1 MHYYPKLLG
10 NEAEMAH
17 EDVHYE
23 VFLKKNVKAS
33 WTLVEALKDRNAAMG
48 LAKKLQTNHSSG
60 SIRVVREVW
69 DAESGGFR
77 GGSIFEVGPEKYAGD
92 EKPAEASIPCL
103 TPDDLSGPAA
113 RDTLRRALSDW
124 LERSQVCPMELLHR
138 PDLIEQLDG
147 SDTDLQHAI
156 QKVAIA
162 RAQNSDASVHAYVR
176 LITELVQRGIEQSR
190 KEAKAG
196 GKPPRGKS
204 FAETA
209 SLVAGKS
216 APEKLMRRA
225 IADQLSESYDM
236 GEKVRHLLD
245 MHDDLPEDAQAR
257 ALAATHTD
265 AFMAEI
271 LSFDSALRRVLGD
284 TVDLGDEVLRLTG
297 IYEGAPD
304 SPDLSRAP
312 ETARRLAS
320 QIKQASLPAAHNE
333 LAQQI
338 LEKLRAPK
346 RFRPRSVMAEIEL
359 ARKLAQRLIVSAG
372 QNLNLNPDALVEAF
386 THRSARLLQPDAI
399 EEALSGAHTPVDQIE
414 RLFAMEDHLVGE
426 ENKKKL
432 ASYIRGKVQANTT
445 VNFFLRGAGQP
456 LERLSQ
462 VTSLQARAMKGGF
475 PKADKRELVEAFDT
489 LGLAILDA
497 TKVMDRVAGSNAPVL
512 DRAAALLKLA
522 ATGLLPEGRC
532 RYDAQA
538 RAVRMMESDEGRV
551 AAASP
556 GGEQKMLAVQQLL
569 AQLAPPETQSTPE
582 EGTAA

>member
-1 MHYYPKLLG
+1 
-10 NEAEMAH
+10 MAH

-33 WTLVEALKDRNAAMG
+33 WTLVEALKDRNAA
-48 LAKKLQTNHSSG
+48 LALANKLHANHSSG
-60 SIRVVREVW
+60 SVRVVREVW
-69 DAESGGFR
+69 DAESSGFR
-77 GGSIFEVGPEKYAGD
+77 GGAIFEVGPETFSGD
-92 EKPAEASIPCL
+92 DKPAEATIPCL

-113 RDTLRRALSDW
+113 RDTVRRALSGW
-124 LERSQVCPMELLHR
+124 LERSQVCPMELLNR
-138 PDLIEQLDG
+138 PDLIEELDG

-204 FAETA
+204 FSESAT
-209 SLVAGKS
+209 LVASKTTS
-216 APEKLMRRA
+216 EKQMRRL
-225 IADQLSESYDM
+225 IADELSEAYDL
-236 GEKVRHLLD
+236 GEKVRRLLD
-245 MHDDLPEDAQAR
+245 MHDDLPEGEEAR
-257 ALAATHTD
+257 GLAAKQTD
-265 AFMAEI
+265 AFIAEI

-312 ETARRLAS
+312 ETARRLAG
-320 QIKQASLPAAHNE
+320 QIKSASLPAAHSE

-372 QNLNLNPDALVEAF
+372 ENLNPEALVDAF

-432 ASYIRGKVQANTT
+432 ASYIRAKVTANTT
-445 VNFFLRGAGQP
+445 VSYFVRGSGSP
-456 LERLSQ
+456 LERLSR
-462 VTSLQARAMKGGF
+462 VTSLQARANKGGF
-475 PKADKRELVEAFDT
+475 PKSDKKELVEAFDT

-497 TKVMDRVAGSNAPVL
+497 TKVMDRVAGSQAPVL
-512 DRAAALLKLA
+512 DRAAALLKLST
-522 ATGLLPEGRC
+522 TGVLPEGRC
-532 RYDAQA
+532 RTDAQL
-538 RAVRMMESDEGRV
+538 RAVRLMESDEARV

-556 GGEQKMLAVQQLL
+556 GGEAKMLAVQQLF
-569 AQLAPPETQSTPE
+569 AQLAPPETQDPPQSD
-582 EGTAA
+582 TAA

>member
-1 MHYYPKLLG
+1 
-10 NEAEMAH
+10 MAH

-23 VFLKKNVKAS
+23 VFLKKNAKS
-33 WTLVEALKDRNAAMG
+33 DWTLVEALPDRNVA
-48 LAKKLQTNHSSG
+48 LALAYKLHANHSSG

-69 DAESGGFR
+69 EAESSGFR
-77 GGSIFEVGPEKYAGD
+77 GGAIFEVGPEKFTGD
-92 EKPAEASIPCL
+92 EKPAEATIPCL

-113 RDTLRRALSDW
+113 RDTLRRALSGW
-124 LERSQVCPMELLHR
+124 LERSQVCPMELLNR

-204 FAETA
+204 FSESA
-209 SLVAGKS
+209 SLLASKS
-216 APEKLMRRA
+216 TSEKQMRRL
-225 IADQLSESYDM
+225 IANELSQAYDM
-236 GEKVRHLLD
+236 GEKVRRLLD
-245 MHDDLPEDAQAR
+245 MHDDLPQSEEAR
-257 ALAATHTD
+257 ALAAKQTD
-265 AFMAEI
+265 AFIAEI

-320 QIKQASLPAAHNE
+320 QIKAASLPAAHNE

-372 QNLNLNPDALVEAF
+372 QNLNPEALVDAF

-414 RLFAMEDHLVGE
+414 RLFSMEDHLVGE

-432 ASYIRGKVQANTT
+432 AGYIRAKATANTT
-445 VNFFLRGAGQP
+445 VSYFVRGSGQP
-456 LERLSQ
+456 LERLSR
-462 VTSLQARAMKGGF
+462 VTGLQARAKKGGF
-475 PKADKRELVEAFDT
+475 PKADKKELVDAFDN

-497 TKVMDRVAGSNAPVL
+497 TKVMDRVAGSQAPVL
-512 DRAAALLKLA
+512 DRAAALLKLST
-522 ATGLLPEGRC
+522 TGVLPEGRC
-532 RYDAQA
+532 RTDAQL
-538 RAVRMMESDEGRV
+538 RAVRMMESDEARV

-556 GGEQKMLAVQQLL
+556 GGEQKMLAVQQLF
-569 AQLAPPETQSTPE
+569 AELAPPETQTPA
-582 EGTAA
+582 EGDTDTAA

>member
-1 MHYYPKLLG
+1 
-10 NEAEMAH
+10 MAH

-33 WTLVEALKDRNAAMG
+33 WTLVEALKDRNAA
-48 LAKKLQTNHSSG
+48 LALANKLHANHSSG

-69 DAESGGFR
+69 DAESSGFR
-77 GGSIFEVGPEKYAGD
+77 GGAIFEIGPEKFSGD
-92 EKPAEASIPCL
+92 EKPAEATIPCL

-113 RDTLRRALSDW
+113 RDTVRRALSGW

-138 PDLIEQLDG
+138 PDLIEELDG

-190 KEAKAG
+190 KEAKAA
-196 GKPPRGKS
+196 GKPPKGKS
-204 FAETA
+204 FSESATLLA
-209 SLVAGKS
+209 SKTTS
-216 APEKLMRRA
+216 EKQMRRL
-225 IADQLSESYDM
+225 IADELSQAYDM
-236 GEKVRHLLD
+236 GEKVHRLLD
-245 MHDDLPEDAQAR
+245 MHDDLPQSEEAR
-257 ALAATHTD
+257 ALAAKQTD
-265 AFMAEI
+265 AFIAEI

-320 QIKQASLPAAHNE
+320 QIKAASMPAAHNE

-372 QNLNLNPDALVEAF
+372 ENLNPEALVDAF

-432 ASYIRGKVQANTT
+432 ASYIRAKVTANTT
-445 VNFFLRGAGQP
+445 VSYFVRGSGQP
-456 LERLSQ
+456 LERLSR
-462 VTSLQARAMKGGF
+462 VTSLQARAKKGGF
-475 PKADKRELVEAFDT
+475 PKTDKQELVDAFDS

-497 TKVMDRVAGSNAPVL
+497 TKVMDRVAGSQAPVL
-512 DRAAALLKLA
+512 DRAAALLKLST
-522 ATGLLPEGRC
+522 TGVLPEGRC
-532 RYDAQA
+532 RTDAQL
-538 RAVRMMESDEGRV
+538 RAVRMMESDEARV

-556 GGEQKMLAVQQLL
+556 GGEAKMLAVQQLF
-569 AQLAPPETQSTPE
+569 AQLAPPETQSPPQSD
-582 EGTAA
+582 TAA

>member
-1 MHYYPKLLG
+1 
-10 NEAEMAH
+10 MAH

-33 WTLVEALKDRNAAMG
+33 WTLVEALKDRNAA
-48 LAKKLQTNHSSG
+48 LALANKLHANHSSG
-60 SIRVVREVW
+60 SVRVVREVW
-69 DAESGGFR
+69 DADSSGFR
-77 GGSIFEVGPEKYAGD
+77 GGAIFEVGPEKFSGD
-92 EKPAEASIPCL
+92 DKPAEATIPCL

-113 RDTLRRALSDW
+113 RDTVRRALSGW
-124 LERSQVCPMELLHR
+124 LERSQVCPMELLNR
-138 PDLIEQLDG
+138 PDLIEELDG

-176 LITELVQRGIEQSR
+176 LITELVQRGVEQSR

-204 FAETA
+204 FSESAALIA
-209 SLVAGKS
+209 SKTTS
-216 APEKLMRRA
+216 EKQMRRL
-225 IADQLSESYDM
+225 IADELSQAYDM
-236 GEKVRHLLD
+236 GEKVRRLLD
-245 MHDDLPEDAQAR
+245 MHDDLPQGEEAR
-257 ALAATHTD
+257 GLAAKQTD
-265 AFMAEI
+265 AFIAEI

-304 SPDLSRAP
+304 SPDLDRAP
-312 ETARRLAS
+312 ETARRLAG
-320 QIKQASLPAAHNE
+320 QIKSASLPAAHSE

-372 QNLNLNPDALVEAF
+372 ENLNPEALVDAF

-432 ASYIRGKVQANTT
+432 AGYIRAKVTANTT
-445 VNFFLRGAGQP
+445 VSYFVRGAGSP
-456 LERLSQ
+456 LERLSR
-462 VTSLQARAMKGGF
+462 VTSLQARANKGGF
-475 PKADKRELVEAFDT
+475 PKSDKKELVDAFDT

-497 TKVMDRVAGSNAPVL
+497 TKVMDRVAGSQAPVL
-512 DRAAALLKLA
+512 DRAAALLKLST
-522 ATGLLPEGRC
+522 TGVLPEGRC
-532 RYDAQA
+532 RTDAQL
-538 RAVRMMESDEGRV
+538 RAVRMMESDEARV

-556 GGEQKMLAVQQLL
+556 GGEAKMLAVQQLF
-569 AQLAPPETQSTPE
+569 AQLAPPETQDPPQSEP
-582 EGTAA
+582 AA